1 MQEVSVLAQ
10 MASWSGWWA
19 LLGAPFAEFAFM
31 RRALV
36 GCLALSVSAAP
47 MGVFLMLRRMSL
59 TGDAMAHAVLPGAAI
74 GYLFAGLSLGAM
86 TVGGIVAGLVVALAA
101 GLVSRSTVLREDA
114 SLAAFYLLSL
124 ALGVL
129 IVSTSGNNVDLLHVL
144 FGTVLALDDAALSL
158 LVGIGGVTVVSLA
171 VLYRPLV
178 LECLDPA
185 FLRSVSR
192 WSPISHYGFMVLLV
206 INLVA
211 GFHALGTLMSVG
223 LMVLPAAAARFWLRD
238 VGALLVLASALAFA
252 ACGLGLLVSY
262 HADWPTSPV
271 IVLCLG
277 VFYLASLLLGR
288 QGVFRGYRKPAVH
301 LRA

>member
-1 MQEVSVLAQ
+1 MSADMLDGLSLA
-10 MASWSGWWA
+10 GLWA
-19 LLGAPFAEFAFM
+19 LLVEPFLEFGFM
-31 RRALV
+31 RRALA

-47 MGVFLMLRRMSL
+47 MGVFLMLRRMSM
-59 TGDAMAHAVLPGAAI
+59 TGDAMAHAILPGAAI

-86 TVGGIVAGLVVALAA
+86 TIGGIVAGLVVAVAS
-101 GLVSRSTVLREDA
+101 GLVARGTVLREDA
-114 SLAAFYLLSL
+114 SMAAFYLISL

-129 IVSTSGNNVDLLHVL
+129 IVSTRGNNVDLLHVL
-144 FGTVLALDDAALSL
+144 FGTVLSLDDPALWL
-158 LVGIGGVTVVSLA
+158 LVGIAGFTLLGLA

-192 WSPISHYGFMVLLV
+192 WSPVSHYGFLALLV

-223 LMVLPAAAARFWLRD
+223 LMVLPAAGARFWTRAIGPMLALAS
-238 VGALLVLASALAFA
+238 GFALL
-252 ACGLGLLVSY
+252 ACTVGLLVSY

-271 IVLCLG
+271 IVMALG
-277 VFYLASLLLGR
+277 LLYLVSLLVGRQGLLGR
-288 QGVFRGYRKPAVH
+288 WWRSPVH
-301 LRA
+301 LKA

>member
-1 MQEVSVLAQ
+1 MSVDMLDGLSLA
-10 MASWSGWWA
+10 GLWA
-19 LLGAPFAEFAFM
+19 LLVEPFLEFGFM
-31 RRALV
+31 RRALA

-47 MGVFLMLRRMSL
+47 MGVFLMLRRMSM
-59 TGDAMAHAVLPGAAI
+59 TGDAMAHAILPGAAI

-86 TVGGIVAGLVVALAA
+86 TIGGIVAGLVVAVAS
-101 GLVSRSTVLREDA
+101 GLVARGTVLREDA
-114 SLAAFYLLSL
+114 SMAAFYLISL

-129 IVSTSGNNVDLLHVL
+129 IVSTRGNNVDLLHVL
-144 FGTVLALDDAALSL
+144 FGTVLSLDDPALWL
-158 LVGIGGVTVVSLA
+158 LVGIAGFTLLGLA

-192 WSPISHYGFMVLLV
+192 WSPVSHYGFLALLV

-223 LMVLPAAAARFWLRD
+223 LMVLPAAGARFWTRAIGPMLALAS
-238 VGALLVLASALAFA
+238 GFALL
-252 ACGLGLLVSY
+252 ACTVGLLVSY

-271 IVLCLG
+271 IVMVLG
-277 VFYLASLLLGR
+277 LLYLGSLLVGRQGLLGR
-288 QGVFRGYRKPAVH
+288 LWRSPVH
-301 LRA
+301 LKA